1 MKLYADFPARAA
13 RQILGDL
20 VALALVVAGVIA
32 GVVVHGV
39 IAGFSAVGE
48 QLRDAGSGFRET
60 MTEVGQTLGDVPV
73 IGGGIRVP
81 FDTASGAG
89 GQVADAG
96 QGVVDLV
103 NAIAVFA
110 GVTTA
115 LGPILVV
122 VAVWVIPRLVIARRA
137 GEARD
142 LAASPDGAELLAL
155 RALATRPVRELT
167 SVDRRPLEAW
177 RQGDRAAIRG
187 LAQLELRRVGVKL

>member
-20 VALALVVAGVIA
+20 VALALVVAAVVA

-39 IAGFSAVGE
+39 IAGFATVGE

-73 IGGGIRVP
+73 IGGGIRAP

-103 NAIAVFA
+103 HAIALFA
-110 GVTTA
+110 GVATA
-115 LGPILVV
+115 LGPILIV
-122 VAVWVIPRLVIARRA
+122 VAVWVIPRFVIARRA

-167 SVDRRPLEAW
+167 RIDRRPLEAW
-177 RQGDRAAIRG
+177 RQGDRGAIRG